1 MLLSNSKDSPAF
13 RLGSLK
19 GTSVNVFRPSYLCAS
34 LFVAIFSL
42 FGQIGPRQFDRPGLS
57 NWTAACGQQSSI
69 ASPDRLHSAYVSCD
83 EGEETRTLRLTVM
96 DSAGKVISQFSSQV
110 KPACT
115 PRVLEWPDDRRV
127 GFVCQTDPE
136 VRNYVVFDI
145 QTGTAAQYPGYWFMW
160 SPDHQTLADV
170 KLDVKFGT
178 PAGENSCLF
187 LNGTAVYPAGCYRAK
202 ESYSHIHTFILP
214 LLWSADGSKVA
225 FVEKIFDW
233 EYLDPFLRYFDGEA
247 SNVHYYL
254 VIASAGHTGGYA
266 ISSAASQQFP
276 VWQSNSRL
284 QLGDMTYDLDSN
296 PPSSIP

>member
-1 MLLSNSKDSPAF
+1 M
-13 RLGSLK
+13 
-19 GTSVNVFRPSYLCAS
+19 FRPSYAWLLS
-34 LFVAIFSL
+34 MIFGLLS
-42 FGQIGPRQFDRPGLS
+42 QIAPRQFDRPGLS
-57 NWTAACGQQSSI
+57 NWTAACGQQSSV
-69 ASPDRLHSAYVSCD
+69 ASPDRLHSAYVSCSD
-83 EGEETRTLRLTVM
+83 GEEVRTLRLTVV
-96 DSAGKVISQFSSQV
+96 DSAGKAISQFSAQV

-115 PRVLEWPDDRRV
+115 PGALEWLDDRRV
-127 GFVCQTDPE
+127 GFVCQTDPQ

-145 QTGTAAQYPGYWFMW
+145 QTGSAARYPGYWFMW

-170 KLDVKFGT
+170 KLDAMFGT

-187 LNGTAVYPAGCYRAK
+187 LNGTAVYPAGCDHAK

-214 LLWSADGSKVA
+214 LVWSADGSKVA

-233 EYLDPFLRYFDGEA
+233 EYWDPFLRYFDGET

-254 VIASAGHTGGYA
+254 VVALAGHFGGYA
-266 ISSAASQQFP
+266 IDSVAAQQVP

-284 QLGDMTYDLDSN
+284 QLGDVTYELGSN